1 MTPIIPL
8 QGSRG
13 KTGVAEESH
22 RLDHKDLR
30 AYPMRVNFKALQAR
44 LPEIAIVLIAVFLR
58 VWLIEIKPAHFDE
71 GINGWFAD
79 QMRATGYHKYD
90 PTNYHGPLHFYAV
103 FLSQTLFGRELWAL
117 RVPAILASILSVL
130 AILRFRDFFGQP
142 AARFAALAM
151 AVSPAYVFY
160 GRYSIHESWQ
170 VLFSILLLHAIL
182 GLWQTGARKHLFML
196 ATSITGMILTKETYV
211 LHIGCLLLAVPVL
224 LVWKFLSP
232 PNPGW
237 PLAKQDWTRDDVV
250 TALGVSALVI
260 VFFYSGTFLDFRAV
274 SGLWETHAAWFK
286 TGMEAGGHE
295 KTAYDLVGPL
305 NYYWLALMAR
315 CFEWPA
321 LLGVVAGLRYI
332 LPSDS
337 RYRYIAIASAGVLL
351 AYSIVSYK
359 TPWCIISML
368 WPFYLLLGAV
378 IQEAVSK
385 THRRILWWIA
395 VPLLAGSLAYCVRLN
410 FFIFTDDSEP
420 YVYVQTYEDIDWVT
434 KPILKVAKSE
444 PDGYQMEGAIM
455 LGSYYPL
462 PWIFGDF
469 TRIGYFNKDTPPPR
483 WDYDFLMIDA
493 ASEAE
498 IEPKLARAYLKIPFR
513 LRSGQEPCTAYLAS
527 DKFEEVVGRK
537 ADIIPLPN
545 SAP

>member
-1 MTPIIPL
+1 
-8 QGSRG
+8 
-13 KTGVAEESH
+13 
-22 RLDHKDLR
+22 
-30 AYPMRVNFKALQAR
+30 MRVNFKALKAH
-44 LPEIAIVLIAVFLR
+44 LPEIAIMLIAVFLR

-79 QMRATGYHKYD
+79 QMKASGYHRYD

-103 FLSQTLFGRELWAL
+103 FLCQILFGRELWAL

-130 AILRFRDFFGQP
+130 AILRFRNFFGQP

-196 ATSITGMILTKETYV
+196 AAGAAGMILTKETYL

-224 LVWKFLSP
+224 LVWKFVSP

-237 PLAKQDWTRDDVV
+237 PIAKQSWTRDDVV
-250 TALGVSALVI
+250 TSFGVSALVI

-295 KTAYDLVGPL
+295 KTTYDLVGPL

-337 RYRYIAIASAGVLL
+337 RYRYIAIASAGTLL
-351 AYSIVSYK
+351 AYSIISYK

-385 THRRILWWIA
+385 THRRVFWWIA
-395 VPLLAGSLAYCVRLN
+395 VPLLAASLAYTVRLN
-410 FFIFTDDSEP
+410 FLIFTDDREP
-420 YVYVQTYEDIDWVT
+420 YVYVQTYEDINRVT
-434 KPILKVAKSE
+434 NPILKVAKSE
-444 PDGYQMEGAIM
+444 PDGYQMEGAIV
-455 LGSYYPL
+455 LDSYYPL

-469 TRIGYFNKDTPPPR
+469 TRIGYFDKTNPPPR
-483 WDYDFLMIDA
+483 WNYDFLMIESA
-493 ASEAE
+493 KESE
-498 IEPKLARAYLKIPFR
+498 IEPKLGRPYLKIPFR

-527 DKFEEVVGRK
+527 DIFEEVLGRK

-545 SAP
+545 TAL

>member
-1 MTPIIPL
+1 MGPIIPWS
-8 QGSRG
+8 GSRG
-13 KTGVAEESH
+13 KTGVAVRSR
-22 RLDHKDLR
+22 RLDRKLR
-30 AYPMRVNFKALQAR
+30 RTYPMRVNFKALKAH
-44 LPEIAIVLIAVFLR
+44 LPEIAIMLIAVFLR

-79 QMRATGYHKYD
+79 QMKASGYHRYD

-103 FLSQTLFGRELWAL
+103 FLCQILFGRELWAL

-130 AILRFRDFFGQP
+130 AILRFRNFFGQP

-196 ATSITGMILTKETYV
+196 AAGAAGMILTKETYL

-224 LVWKFLSP
+224 LVWKFVSP

-237 PLAKQDWTRDDVV
+237 PIAKQSWTRDDVV
-250 TALGVSALVI
+250 TSFGVSALVI

-295 KTAYDLVGPL
+295 KTTYDLVGPL

-337 RYRYIAIASAGVLL
+337 RYRYIAIASAGTLL
-351 AYSIVSYK
+351 AYSIISYK

-385 THRRILWWIA
+385 THRRVFWWIA
-395 VPLLAGSLAYCVRLN
+395 VPLLAASLAYTVRLN
-410 FFIFTDDSEP
+410 FLIFTDDREP
-420 YVYVQTYEDIDWVT
+420 YVYVQTYEDINRVT
-434 KPILKVAKSE
+434 NPILKVAKSE
-444 PDGYQMEGAIM
+444 PDGYQMEGAIV
-455 LGSYYPL
+455 LDSYYPL

-469 TRIGYFNKDTPPPR
+469 TRIGYFDKTNPPPR
-483 WDYDFLMIDA
+483 WNYDFLMIESA
-493 ASEAE
+493 KESE
-498 IEPKLARAYLKIPFR
+498 IEPKLGRPYLKIPFR

-527 DKFEEVVGRK
+527 DMFEEVLGRK

-545 SAP
+545 TAL

>member
-1 MTPIIPL
+1 MGPIIPWS
-8 QGSRG
+8 GSRG
-13 KTGVAEESH
+13 KTGVAVRSR
-22 RLDHKDLR
+22 RLDRKLR
-30 AYPMRVNFKALQAR
+30 RTYPMRVNFKALKAH
-44 LPEIAIVLIAVFLR
+44 LPEIAIMLIAVFLR

-79 QMRATGYHKYD
+79 QMKASGYHRYD

-103 FLSQTLFGRELWAL
+103 FLCQILFGRELWAL

-130 AILRFRDFFGQP
+130 AILRFRNFFGQP

-196 ATSITGMILTKETYV
+196 AAGAAGMILTKETYL

-224 LVWKFLSP
+224 LVWKFVSP

-237 PLAKQDWTRDDVV
+237 PIAKQSWTRDDVV
-250 TALGVSALVI
+250 TSFGVSALVI

-295 KTAYDLVGPL
+295 KTTYDLVGPL

-337 RYRYIAIASAGVLL
+337 RYRYIAIASAGTLL
-351 AYSIVSYK
+351 AYSIISYK

-385 THRRILWWIA
+385 THRRVFWWIA
-395 VPLLAGSLAYCVRLN
+395 VPLLAASLAYTVRLN
-410 FFIFTDDSEP
+410 FLIFTDDREP
-420 YVYVQTYEDIDWVT
+420 YVYVQTYEDINRVT
-434 KPILKVAKSE
+434 NPILKVAKSE
-444 PDGYQMEGAIM
+444 PDGYQMEGAIV
-455 LGSYYPL
+455 LDSYYPL

-469 TRIGYFNKDTPPPR
+469 TRIGYFDKTNPPPR
-483 WDYDFLMIDA
+483 WNYDFLMIESA
-493 ASEAE
+493 KESE
-498 IEPKLARAYLKIPFR
+498 IEPKLGRPYLKIPFR

-527 DKFEEVVGRK
+527 DIFEEVLGRK

-545 SAP
+545 TAL

>member
-1 MTPIIPL
+1 
-8 QGSRG
+8 
-13 KTGVAEESH
+13 
-22 RLDHKDLR
+22 
-30 AYPMRVNFKALQAR
+30 
-44 LPEIAIVLIAVFLR
+44 
-58 VWLIEIKPAHFDE
+58 
-71 GINGWFAD
+71 
-79 QMRATGYHKYD
+79 
-90 PTNYHGPLHFYAV
+90 
-103 FLSQTLFGRELWAL
+103 
-117 RVPAILASILSVL
+117 
-130 AILRFRDFFGQP
+130 
-142 AARFAALAM
+142 
-151 AVSPAYVFY
+151 
-160 GRYSIHESWQ
+160 
-170 VLFSILLLHAIL
+170 
-182 GLWQTGARKHLFML
+182 
-196 ATSITGMILTKETYV
+196 
-211 LHIGCLLLAVPVL
+211 
-224 LVWKFLSP
+224 LVWKFVSP

-332 LPSDS
+332 FPSDS
-337 RYRYIAIASAGVLL
+337 RYRYIAIASAGTLL

-385 THRRILWWIA
+385 THRRVLWWIA
-395 VPLLAGSLAYCVRLN
+395 VPLLAASLAYSARLN
-410 FFIFTDDSEP
+410 FFVFTDDSEP

-469 TRIGYFNKDTPPPR
+469 TRIGYFNKETPPPR

-493 ASEAE
+493 ASEVE

-513 LRSGQEPCTAYLAS
+513 LRSGQEPCTAYLAA
-527 DKFEEVVGRK
+527 DKFEDVVGRQ
-537 ADIIPLPN
+537 ADIIPLP
-545 SAP
+545 STPP

>member
-1 MTPIIPL
+1 
-8 QGSRG
+8 
-13 KTGVAEESH
+13 
-22 RLDHKDLR
+22 
-30 AYPMRVNFKALQAR
+30 MRVNFKALKAH
-44 LPEIAIVLIAVFLR
+44 LPEIAILLVAIFLR

-117 RVPAILASILSVL
+117 RLPAILASILSIL
-130 AILRFRDFFGQP
+130 AILRFRDFLGQP
-142 AARFAALAM
+142 TARFAALAM
-151 AVSPAYVFY
+151 ALSPAYVFY

-170 VLFSILLLHAIL
+170 VLFSILLLHAVL
-182 GLWQTGARKHLFML
+182 GLWQTGARKHLFLL
-196 ATSITGMILTKETYV
+196 AASITGMILTKETYV
-211 LHIGCLLLAVPVL
+211 LHIGL
-224 LVWKFLSP
+224 
-232 PNPGW
+232 
-237 PLAKQDWTRDDVV
+237 
-250 TALGVSALVI
+250 

-321 LLGVVAGLRYI
+321 LLGVIAGLRFI

-337 RYRYIAIASAGVLL
+337 RYRYVAIASAGTLL

-385 THRRILWWIA
+385 THRRALWWLV
-395 VPLLAGSLAYCVRLN
+395 VPLLAGSLYYCVRLN
-410 FFIFTDDSEP
+410 FFVFTDDSEP
-420 YVYVQTYEDIDWVT
+420 YVYVQTYEDINGLT
-434 KPILKVAKSE
+434 KPVLEVAKSD
-444 PDGYQMEGAIM
+444 PAGYQMEGAIM
-455 LGSYYPL
+455 LESYYPL

-469 TRIGYFNKDTPPPR
+469 TRIGYFNKDHQPTL
-483 WDYDFLMIDA
+483 WNHDFIVID
-493 ASEAE
+493 SSQESE
-498 IEPKLARAYLKIPFR
+498 IEPKFSRAYLKIPFR
-513 LRSGQEPCTAYLAS
+513 LRSGQEPCTAYLAAE
-527 DKFEEVVGRK
+527 KFEQVVGRK
-537 ADIIPLPN
+537 PDIVPTP
-545 SAP
+545 

>member
-1 MTPIIPL
+1 
-8 QGSRG
+8 
-13 KTGVAEESH
+13 
-22 RLDHKDLR
+22 
-30 AYPMRVNFKALQAR
+30 MRVNFKALKAH
-44 LPEIAIVLIAVFLR
+44 LPEIAIVLVAIFLR
-58 VWLIEIKPAHFDE
+58 VWLIDIKPAHFDE

-117 RVPAILASILSVL
+117 RLPAILASVLSILAL
-130 AILRFRDFFGQP
+130 LRFRDYFGQP
-142 AARFAALAM
+142 TARFAALAM
-151 AVSPAYVFY
+151 ALSPAYVFY

-170 VLFSILLLHAIL
+170 VLFLILLLHAVL
-182 GLWQTGARKHLFML
+182 GLWQTGARKHLFLL
-196 ATSITGMILTKETYV
+196 AASITGMILTKETYV
-211 LHIGCLLLAVPVL
+211 LHIGCLVLAVPVL
-224 LVWKFLSP
+224 LIWKFPSP

-250 TALGVSALVI
+250 TAFGVSAIVI

-286 TGMEAGGHE
+286 TGMEGGGHE

-321 LLGVVAGLRYI
+321 LLGVIAGLRFI

-337 RYRYIAIASAGVLL
+337 RYRYVAIAAAGTLL

-368 WPFYLLLGAV
+368 WPLYLLLGAV

-385 THRRILWWIA
+385 THRRALWWLV
-395 VPLLAGSLAYCVRLN
+395 VPLLAGSLYYCVRLN
-410 FFIFTDDSEP
+410 FFVFTDDSEP
-420 YVYVQTYEDIDWVT
+420 YVYVQTYEDINGLTQPV
-434 KPILKVAKSE
+434 LQVAKSN
-444 PDGYQMEGAIM
+444 PAGYEMEGAIM
-455 LGSYYPL
+455 LDSYYPL

-469 TRIGYFNKDTPPPR
+469 TRIGYFNKNHQPSR
-483 WDYDFLMIDA
+483 WNYDFIVID
-493 ASEAE
+493 SSQESE
-498 IEPKLARAYLKIPFR
+498 IEPKLSRAYLKISFR
-513 LRSGQEPCTAYLAS
+513 LRSGQEPCTAYLAA
-527 DKFEEVVGRK
+527 DKFEQVVGRK
-537 ADIIPLPN
+537 PDIVPTP
-545 SAP
+545 

>member
-1 MTPIIPL
+1 
-8 QGSRG
+8 
-13 KTGVAEESH
+13 
-22 RLDHKDLR
+22 
-30 AYPMRVNFKALQAR
+30 MRVNFKAVKAH
-44 LPEIAIVLIAVFLR
+44 LPEIVILLVAVFFR
-58 VWLIEIKPAHFDE
+58 VWMIEIKPAHFDE

-79 QMRATGYHKYD
+79 QMRASGYHKYD

-130 AILRFRDFFGQP
+130 ALLRFRDYFGQP
-142 AARFAALAM
+142 TARFAALAM
-151 AVSPAYVFY
+151 ALSPAYVFY

-170 VLFSILLLHAIL
+170 VLFSILLLHALL
-182 GLWQTGARKHLFML
+182 GLWQTGARQHLFLL
-196 ATSITGMILTKETYV
+196 AASITGMILTKETYV
-211 LHIGCLLLAVPVL
+211 LHIGCLVLAVPVL
-224 LVWKFLSP
+224 LIWKFLSP

-237 PLAKQDWTRDDVV
+237 PLAKQDWSRDDLV
-250 TALGVSALVI
+250 TAFGVSAIVI

-286 TGMEAGGHE
+286 TGMESGGHE

-305 NYYWLALMAR
+305 NYYWLFLMVR

-337 RYRYIAIASAGVLL
+337 RLRYVAIAAAGTLL
-351 AYSIVSYK
+351 GYSIVAYK

-385 THRRILWWIA
+385 THRRALWWIVA
-395 VPLLAGSLAYCVRLN
+395 PLLAGSLYYCMRLN
-410 FFIFTDDSEP
+410 FFVFTDDREP

-434 KPILKVAKSE
+434 KPILQVANSE
-444 PDGYQMEGAIM
+444 PDGYQMAGTIM
-455 LGSYYPL
+455 LESYYPL
-462 PWIFGDF
+462 PWILGDF
-469 TRIGYFNKDTPPPR
+469 TRIGYFGKDHDAAR
-483 WDYDFLMIDA
+483 WDSDFLIVDTSREA
-493 ASEAE
+493 AV
-498 IEPKLARAYLKIPFR
+498 EPKLARAYFKIPFR
-513 LRSGQEPCTAYLAS
+513 LRSGQEPCTAYLAA
-527 DKFEEVVGRK
+527 DKFEKVIERK
-537 ADIIPLPN
+537 PDIVP
-545 SAP
+545 AP

>member
-1 MTPIIPL
+1 
-8 QGSRG
+8 
-13 KTGVAEESH
+13 
-22 RLDHKDLR
+22 
-30 AYPMRVNFKALQAR
+30 MRVNFKALKAH
-44 LPEIAIVLIAVFLR
+44 LPEIAIVLIAIFLR
-58 VWLIEIKPAHFDE
+58 VWLIDIKPAHFDE

-117 RVPAILASILSVL
+117 RLPAILASILSIL
-130 AILRFRDFFGQP
+130 ALLRFRDYFGQP
-142 AARFAALAM
+142 TARFAALAM
-151 AVSPAYVFY
+151 ALSPAYVFY

-170 VLFSILLLHAIL
+170 VLFSILLLHAVL
-182 GLWQTGARKHLFML
+182 GLWQTGARKHLYFL
-196 ATSITGMILTKETYV
+196 AASITGMILTKETYV
-211 LHIGCLLLAVPVL
+211 LHIGCLVLAVPVL
-224 LVWKFLSP
+224 LIWKFPSP
-232 PNPGW
+232 PSPGW

-250 TALGVSALVI
+250 TAFGVSAIVL

-321 LLGVVAGLRYI
+321 LLGVIAGLRFI

-337 RYRYIAIASAGVLL
+337 RYRYVAIAAAGTLL

-385 THRRILWWIA
+385 THRRALWWL
-395 VPLLAGSLAYCVRLN
+395 VTPLLAGSLYYGVRLN

-420 YVYVQTYEDIDWVT
+420 YVYVQTYEDINEFT
-434 KPILKVAKSE
+434 KPVLQVAKSD
-444 PDGYQMEGAIM
+444 PAGYQMSGAIM
-455 LGSYYPL
+455 LESYYPL

-469 TRIGYFNKDTPPPR
+469 TRIGYFNKDHQTSH
-483 WDYDFLMIDA
+483 WNHDFIVIDSA
-493 ASEAE
+493 KESE
-498 IEPKLARAYLKIPFR
+498 IEPKLSRAYLKIPFR
-513 LRSGQEPCTAYLAS
+513 LRSGQEPCTAYLAA
-527 DKFEEVVGRK
+527 DKFEQVVGRK
-537 ADIIPLPN
+537 PDIVPTP
-545 SAP
+545 